1 MPRRIVFVVGETTLA
16 GTQRQLLLLVSRLD
30 RNAVDPLVIAW
41 NDDPAPGPCAAAMEC
56 TARQRRDHTLVDELH
71 RHDVPLWL
79 VDRANGRWGRVRS
92 LRWLLREFGAR
103 YVHCFS

>member
-30 RNAVDPLVIAW
+30 RKAVDPLVIAW
-41 NDDPAPGPCAAAMEC
+41 NGDPLPGPYIAAMESD
-56 TARQRRDHTLVDELH
+56 AHRSRDHTLVDELH
-71 RHDVPLWL
+71 RHDVPLRL

-92 LRWLLREFGAR
+92 LRRLLRECGAR
-103 YVHCFS
+103 YVHCF